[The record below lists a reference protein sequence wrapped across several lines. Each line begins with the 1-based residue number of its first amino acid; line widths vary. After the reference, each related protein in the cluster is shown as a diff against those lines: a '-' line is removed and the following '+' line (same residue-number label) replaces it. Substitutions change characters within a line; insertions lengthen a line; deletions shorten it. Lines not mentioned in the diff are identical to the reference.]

1 MTKARQQDASLWTK
15 DATDLMR
22 TLLSLQTVQETK
34 RFLRD
39 LMTEDEIRMMVDRW
53 RVARM
58 LASGQ
63 SYRQIEDETGLSSR
77 TIARISKWLRQG
89 AGGYQLLLT
98 RQGGGKARK
107 AKKAKRAKKARR

>member
-1 MTKARQQDASLWTK
+1 MSKARQQDASLWTK

-58 LASGQ
+58 LADGQ

-77 TIARISKWLRQG
+77 TIARISKWLREG
-89 AGGYQLLLT
+89 EGGYRMILS
-98 RQGGGKARK
+98 RQSGGK
-107 AKKAKRAKKARR
+107 KKKKKKARR